1 VIRATLIVAL
11 LLLPAVARAKSSQQ
25 QEQPKRHGLTLELPD
40 IPVIP
45 PVPEIDLSDID
56 LDVDVDLDLPGVMA
70 RNDQDDDE
78 DSDHDEDARDRNR
91 DARDRD
97 RDARDRDRANRER
110 DRERARQDRRRDGHD
125 QDVEVEDENGTKVK
139 VYRLN
144 RPPSFHMPGIHVGN
158 DEEVG
163 NPEREA
169 TARARGSGSAT
180 LQVRGPVT
188 FQMRAQSGEIEVVT
202 TDKQQVAVT
211 LTGAPADD
219 IALYAYG
226 DRVEPAFRGRRSL
239 RHGKLKVELPKG
251 SRLDFS
257 SMSGDVSAQRLGEVR
272 VRTMSGDVKI
282 AGVAKADVQT
292 ISGDARIDEVSGPV
306 RLHTVSG
313 HGTVTSAGAAPQ
325 VEFQSASGSLD
336 WTGNCAKD
344 CHVSAETVSGELRL
358 LVDPKSSFE
367 LTYSS
372 HSGELRDE
380 VNLSVKRSPRRAS
393 LMGSGFI
400 EATYGRG
407 EGVIEANAFSGSVT
421 VKRK

>member
-11 LLLPAVARAKSSQQ
+11 SLLPAVARAKSSQEK
-25 QEQPKRHGLTLELPD
+25 QEQPKRHGFTLDLPD
-40 IPVIP
+40 IPVMP
-45 PVPEIDLSDID
+45 PIPEIDFPDID
-56 LDVDVDLDLPGVMA
+56 VDVDVDLDLPGVMA
-70 RNDQDDDE
+70 RNDHDDD
-78 DSDHDEDARDRNR
+78 DDGDQDEDARDRDR

-97 RDARDRDRANRER
+97 RDARDRDRAA
-110 DRERARQDRRRDGHD
+110 RERARQDRRRDGQD

-144 RPPSFHMPGIHVGN
+144 RAPSFHMPGIHVGN
-158 DEEVG
+158 DEDVG

-188 FQMRAQSGEIEVVT
+188 FQVRSQSGQIEVVT

-226 DRVEPAFRGRRSL
+226 DRVEPAFHGRRAL
-239 RHGKLKVELPKG
+239 RHGKLRVELPKG

-257 SMSGDVSAQRLGEVR
+257 SMSGDVTVQRLGEVR

-380 VNLSVKRSPRRAS
+380 VNLSVKRSPRRPS